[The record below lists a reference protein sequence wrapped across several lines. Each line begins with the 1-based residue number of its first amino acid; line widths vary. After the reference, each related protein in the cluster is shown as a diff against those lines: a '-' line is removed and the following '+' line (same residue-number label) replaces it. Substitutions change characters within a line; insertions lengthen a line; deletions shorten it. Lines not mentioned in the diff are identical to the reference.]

1 MLDLWYTK
9 SEERGIPMIKKIA
22 VGMSGGVDSSV
33 AAYILKKEGHEV
45 FGCNLK
51 MYVPKN
57 GHLSEDTKDAGKV
70 CDTLGVGLGICDCT
84 SGFDGTVIKNFTDT
98 YLAGK
103 TPNPCVFCNRNM
115 KFPSMIKYAES
126 IGCTHIATG
135 HYARI
140 KEQDGRFLLLRGVD
154 RKKDQSYMLY
164 LLTQD
169 ILSKTLFPL
178 GELTKDE
185 IRDIARNIGLSVAEK
200 KDSQDICFISKGD
213 DYAEFIKERTQCD
226 ILPGDFVDMAGNVVG
241 RHKGIIS
248 YTVGQRKGLGIAST
262 EPYYVV
268 GKDVEACRVILGRE
282 GDLYT
287 KRVFV
292 KNPNFIPFDTLTD
305 SIRVTAKLR
314 YSQND
319 SVCTAFPVEDG
330 IVLEFDEE
338 QRAVTPGQSAVLY
351 DGDVVIGGGEIDFS
365 GC

>member
-1 MLDLWYTK
+1 MSK
-9 SEERGIPMIKKIA
+9 RIA

-45 FGCNLK
+45 YGCNLK
-51 MYVPKN
+51 MYVPENKAE
-57 GHLSEDTKDAGKV
+57 SADTRDAYSV
-70 CDTLGVGLGICDCT
+70 CASLGIEFALSDC
-84 SGFDGTVIKNFTDT
+84 SEGFDGTVIKNFTDT
-98 YLAGK
+98 YLEGK

-115 KFPSMIKYAES
+115 KFPAMIKYAES

-140 KEQDGRFLLLRGVD
+140 KEQNGRFLLYRGID

-164 LLTQD
+164 LLNQE

-178 GELTKDE
+178 GDLTKDE

-200 KDSQDICFISKGD
+200 KDSQDICFIAKGD
-213 DYAEFIKERTQCD
+213 DYAEFIKAKTGIE
-226 ILPGDFVDMAGNVVG
+226 IPSGDFVDTDGNVVG
-241 RHKGIIS
+241 HHKGIIS

-268 GKDVEACRVILGRE
+268 SKDVKRNQVILGRE
-282 GDLYT
+282 SDLYT

-292 KNPNFIPFDTLTD
+292 KNPSFIPFDELKE

-319 SVCTAFPVEDG
+319 SVCTVHPDENG
-330 IVLEFDEE
+330 IVLEFDEP

-351 DGDVVIGGGEIDFS
+351 DGDVVIGGGCIEL
-365 GC
+365 

>member
-1 MLDLWYTK
+1 MV
-9 SEERGIPMIKKIA
+9 KKIA

-51 MYVPKN
+51 MYVSKN
-57 GHLSEDTKDAGKV
+57 KTGADDSKDAKGV
-70 CDTLGVGLGICDCT
+70 CDSLGIDFGMCDC
-84 SGFDGTVIKNFTDT
+84 SCEFEGAVIRNFTDT
-98 YLAGK
+98 YLEGK

-178 GELTKDE
+178 GELTKEE
-185 IRDIARNIGLSVAEK
+185 IREIARNIGLSVAEK
-200 KDSQDICFISKGD
+200 KDSQDICFIAKGD
-213 DYAEFIKERTQCD
+213 DYAEFIKERTD
-226 ILPGDFVDMAGNVVG
+226 RNILTGDFVDTEGIIVG
-241 RHKGIIS
+241 QHKGIIS
-248 YTVGQRKGLGIAST
+248 YTIGQRKGLGIAST

-268 GKDVEACRVILGRE
+268 GKDVENNRVILGRE

-292 KNPNFIPFDTLTD
+292 KNPNFIPFDVLND
-305 SIRVTAKLR
+305 SIRLTAKLR

-319 SVCTAFPVEDG
+319 SVCTVHPSENG
-330 IVLEFDEE
+330 ILLEFDEE

-351 DGDVVIGGGEIDFS
+351 DGDVVIGGGEIAVENS
-365 GC
+365 K